1 MAKSSTVRIA
11 LVGVGRIAD
20 LHAGAYARDDRAV
33 LAAVCDADEGTARQ
47 RAGEWSVDRVYT
59 DYARLLADPDI
70 DAVEILTPSR
80 LHAEM
85 TLQAAAAGKHVSV
98 QKPMALT
105 VPDALEMV
113 RACEAAGVVLKVCE
127 NYVFYPP
134 LVRAREL
141 IDAGAIG
148 TPLNIGMRM
157 IGAAQGGWP
166 IAPEAWQWRLEEAQI
181 AGGPQTFDHG
191 HHMYSSG
198 WYLLGR
204 IDKIHAWINHLDAV
218 IDSPATLHWNHV
230 GGLAQGSV
238 QFVMSPQMTIPNP
251 YYSNDE
257 WFEIVGT
264 SGIIWVNQCTASLR
278 SDQPPVVLYSDG
290 EFTPLDDMEADW
302 AAGFDGALRNFVDAV
317 AGDAAPLLSGEEGV
331 EILAYDLAGQRSHQL
346 ERPVYVEEMYSNRP
360 NAVYTRRR
368 RQDVKAKQSPRQP
381 WWSKLFGSDDRHAP
395 RCRELTRQLIE
406 RFDGEAVADW
416 TAVLCVDA
424 TGEGGGQWTF
434 RFDAGTL
441 EIVDGLDPAA
451 ELTVALPAGTWAA
464 ILLGRRKVETAFLQ
478 GKLKIDGQ
486 PEAALPLR
494 KAFGL

>member
-1 MAKSSTVRIA
+1 MAKSSNVRIG

-20 LHAGAYARDDRAV
+20 LHAGAYAKDERAV
-33 LAAVCDADEGTARQ
+33 LAAVCDANEQTART
-47 RAGEWSVDRVYT
+47 RAGEWGVDKVYA
-59 DYARLLADPDI
+59 DYAGLLADPDV

-85 TLQAAAAGKHVSV
+85 TYQAAAAGKHVSV
-98 QKPMALT
+98 QKPMALS
-105 VPDALEMV
+105 VADGLEMV
-113 RACEAAGVVLKVCE
+113 RACEAAGLVFKVCE

-134 LVRAREL
+134 LVKAREL
-141 IDAGAIG
+141 IEAGAIG

-166 IAPEAWQWRLEEAQI
+166 IAPEAWQWRLEEAQL

-191 HHMYSSG
+191 HHMFSSG

-204 IDKIHAWINHLDAV
+204 IDKIHAWINHIDAV
-218 IDSPATLHWNHV
+218 VDSPATLHWNHV

-238 QFVMSPQMTIPNP
+238 QFVMCPQMAIPNP

-257 WFEIVGT
+257 WFEVVGT
-264 SGIIWVNQCTASLR
+264 SGILWVNQCTASLR
-278 SDQPPVVLYSDG
+278 SDQPPVVLYADG
-290 EFTPLDDMEADW
+290 EFTPFEDMETDW
-302 AAGFDGALRNFVDAV
+302 AAGFDGALRNFVDAII
-317 AGDAAPLLSGEEGV
+317 GEAAPMLSGEEGV

-346 ERPVYVEEMYSNRP
+346 ERPVYIEEMYSNRP
-360 NAVYTRRR
+360 NAVYARRR
-368 RQDVKAKQSPRQP
+368 KEDVKAKQPPRQP
-381 WWSKLFGSDDRHAP
+381 WWSKLFGSDDRYASQ
-395 RCRELTRQLIE
+395 CRELTQQLVE

-416 TAVLCVDA
+416 TAVLSVDA

-434 RFDAGTL
+434 RFDAGSM
-441 EIVDGLDPAA
+441 EIADGLDPAA
-451 ELTVALPAGTWAA
+451 ELTVILPAGTWAA
-464 ILLGRRKVETAFLQ
+464 ILLGRKKVESAFLQ
-478 GKLKIDGQ
+478 GKLRIDGK